1 MLLLGPILM
10 ASINISLRYMR
21 KMHEYTTSTYS
32 VLFSLAFYGILI
44 ATTEAEFT
52 MFNTFDWHQHAIL
65 VFVSLAGGLG
75 MLSKT
80 KALQYEM
87 AGRLGILVYF
97 SIIFTFFF
105 DLMFIGSHFHGEELI
120 GVVIVLLA
128 NILSASM
135 VFHKYF
141 IKKENK

>member
-1 MLLLGPILM
+1 MLILGPVLM

-32 VLFSLAFYGILI
+32 VLFSLVFYGTLI
-44 ATTEAEFT
+44 ATTSAEFS
-52 MFNTFDWHQHAIL
+52 MFRTFSGYEHLIL
-65 VFVSLAGGLG
+65 IFISLAGGIG

-97 SIIFTFFF
+97 SIIFTYFF
-105 DLMFIGSHFHGEELI
+105 DMLFIGSEFHSDELQ
-120 GVVIVLLA
+120 GVTIVLLA
-128 NILSASM
+128 NILSAFM

-141 IKKENK
+141 IKKDH